1 MKVYVPG
8 PLRSY
13 TGNRSMVEAVG
24 GTVADVLQD
33 LEKRFPGMRFRMIDE
48 QDRVRQHIRL
58 FVNQEVTFDLSMK
71 VKPDDEIQII
81 CSISGGNGRRI
92 IAVKLS
98 EVRYN
103 FFRFQTIKGVE
114 RGGRHG
120 HSG

>member
-58 FVNQEVTFDLSMK
+58 FVNQEVTLDLSMK